1 MECISTLIRMQK
13 DVYMCPEKINNSNFK
28 CLVMAYLQALSLFLF
43 QRIATYADFFI
54 ISIYTVYYI
63 QDFKKKRKFSCKILF
78 YHRTFIMSKKFRHF
92 LVSSLIFIHCMH
104 LKNITR
110 NSMSILFY
118 RHRLN
123 VVP

>member
-43 QRIATYADFFI
+43 QRIATYADVFI

-63 QDFKKKRKFSCKILF
+63 QDFKKKENFHVRYF
-78 YHRTFIMSKKFRHF
+78 FI
-92 LVSSLIFIHCMH
+92 IG
-104 LKNITR
+104 
-110 NSMSILFY
+110 
-118 RHRLN
+118 RL
-123 VVP
+123 